1 MGRKSGKKTKQSG
14 GSALDSL
21 GSEFSDLFKTLPPI
35 KRSELT
41 KVVEKLFAVSSNLTS
56 EPTTP
61 AKQWEEFV
69 EISSLVEKVRTIES
83 GHSMCRTLPDRKNAI
98 KPFLAWL
105 TDLGAVINGV
115 EVADYG
121 DQGLGLRVSKELKM
135 GEEVIRIP
143 QKAMMSVDTAKSS
156 SIGTLI
162 ERDPLLQTMP
172 NVVLAV
178 HLLIERNSPASIW
191 EPYINTL
198 PHSYTTVLYF
208 TPSQLEEL
216 KGSPTMED
224 ALKQYKFVA
233 RQYAY
238 FYRLFANTLLKDYLT
253 YDEYRWAVST
263 VMTRQNL
270 VPGRETSSAI
280 NSLIPFWDLAN
291 HDNGQLSTDFD
302 PDTPAT
308 VCLAQRDFSEGQQ
321 FTIFYGVR
329 ANCDLLIH
337 NGFVFPDNQTDC
349 LTVRLG
355 VAKTDPLAAARLALL
370 EKIGVKSQKFYLRRT
385 EDPLDKKLVAFLR
398 VLQMDQSI
406 IQEYQDKEEEEAKN
420 LLELGSPTP
429 LDGKVM
435 QYMVTRAALLL
446 RAYPTTLEK
455 DQETLKDSKVVI
467 THTLPTPYH
476 YVPQDTVSL
485 LICQLR
491 LCEKRILVS
500 TVAYCEQML
509 KQLQAE

>member
-1 MGRKSGKKTKQSG
+1 MGRKGGKKTKPSG

-41 KVVEKLFAVSSNLTS
+41 KVVEKLFQVSSNLTS

-61 AKQWEEFV
+61 AKQWEEFK
-69 EISSLVEKVRTIES
+69 EISNLVEKVRTIES

-98 KPFLAWL
+98 KPFQAWL
-105 TDLGAVINGV
+105 ADLGSVINGV
-115 EVADYG
+115 EVADFG
-121 DQGLGLRVSKELKM
+121 SQGLGLRVNKELKE

-208 TPSQLEEL
+208 SPSQLEEL
-216 KGSPTMED
+216 KGSPALED

-270 VPGRETSSAI
+270 VPGRDSSTPV
-280 NSLIPFWDLAN
+280 NSLIPFWDMAN
-291 HDNGQLSTDFD
+291 HDHGQLSTDYD
-302 PDTPAT
+302 PEGVAT
-308 VCLAQRDFSEGQQ
+308 VCLAQRDFSVGQQ

-370 EKIGVKSQKFYLRRT
+370 ERIGVSSQKFYLRRT
-385 EDPLDKKLVAFLR
+385 EEPLDSKLVAFLR
-398 VLQMDQSI
+398 VLQMEQSS
-406 IQEYQDKEEEEAKN
+406 IQEHQDMDLEEAMK
-420 LLELGSPTP
+420 LLNVESVTP

-435 QYMVTRAALLL
+435 QYMITRAALLL
-446 RAYPTTLEK
+446 RAYPTTLEQDQTMLKESK
-455 DQETLKDSKVVI
+455 DTIV
-467 THTLPTPYH
+467 
-476 YVPQDTVSL
+476 L
-485 LICQLR
+485 LSCQLR

-500 TVAYCEQML
+500 TVAYCEQRL
-509 KQLQAE
+509 KQLQAAE

>member
-1 MGRKSGKKTKQSG
+1 LIHFYKRLDQLITDIMGRKGGKKPKQSG

-41 KVVEKLFAVSSNLTS
+41 KVVEKLFQVSSNLTS

-105 TDLGAVINGV
+105 SGLGAVISGV
-115 EVADYG
+115 EVGDYG
-121 DQGLGLRVSKELKM
+121 DQGLGLRVAKDIKE

-208 TPSQLEEL
+208 TPTEMEEL
-216 KGSPTMED
+216 KGSPAMED

-238 FYRLFANTLLKDYLT
+238 FYRLFANTMLKDYLT

-270 VPGRETSSAI
+270 VPGKETSSAI

-308 VCLAQRDFSEGQQ
+308 VCLAQKDFSQGEQ

-337 NGFVFPDNQTDC
+337 NGFVFADNQTDC

-355 VAKTDPLAAARLALL
+355 VAKTDPLAASRLALL
-370 EKIGVKSQKFYLRRT
+370 ERLGVNSQKFYLRRT
-385 EDPLDKKLVAFLR
+385 EEPLDKKLVAFLR
-398 VLQMDQSI
+398 VLQMEQAA
-406 IQEYQDKEEEEAKN
+406 IQEYQDKDIEESRK
-420 LLELGSPTP
+420 LLDLEVSTQ

-435 QYMVTRAALLL
+435 QYMITRAALLL
-446 RAYPTTLEK
+446 RAYPTTLEQ
-455 DQETLKDSKVVI
+455 DQAILKESKDSVI
-467 THTLPTPYH
+467 
-476 YVPQDTVSL
+476 L
-485 LICQLR
+485 LCCQLR
-491 LCEKRILVS
+491 MAEKRILVN

-509 KQLQAE
+509 KKVQAD

>member
-1 MGRKSGKKTKQSG
+1 MK
-14 GSALDSL
+14 
-21 GSEFSDLFKTLPPI
+21 
-35 KRSELT
+35 
-41 KVVEKLFAVSSNLTS
+41 S
-56 EPTTP
+56 EPSSP
-61 AKQWEEFV
+61 AKLWEEYK
-69 EISSLVEKVRTIES
+69 EISGLVEKVREIEG
-83 GHSMCRTLPDRKNAI
+83 GHSMCRTLPDRKAAI
-98 KPFLAWL
+98 KPFLSWIAG
-105 TDLGAVINGV
+105 LGGVMDGV

-121 DQGLGLRVSKELKM
+121 ASGLGLKVSRDLKE

-143 QKAMMSVDTAKSS
+143 QKAMMSVDTAKAS

-162 ERDPLLQTMP
+162 EKDPLLQTMA

-198 PHSYTTVLYF
+198 PHSYTTVLYYSCQQF
-208 TPSQLEEL
+208 EQL
-216 KGSPTMED
+216 KGSPAIED

-238 FYRLFANTLLKDYLT
+238 FYRLFANTMLKDYLT

-291 HDNGQLSTDFD
+291 HDNGQLSTDYD

-308 VCLAQRDFSEGQQ
+308 VCLAQKNFSQGEQ

-337 NGFVFPDNQTDC
+337 NGFVFADNQTDC

-355 VAKTDPLAAARLALL
+355 VAKTDTLATARLALL
-370 EKIGVKSQKFYLRRT
+370 ERLGINSQKFYLRRT
-385 EDPLDKKLVAFLR
+385 EEPLDKKLVAFLR
-398 VLQMDQSI
+398 VLQMEQAA
-406 IQEYQDKEEEEAKN
+406 IQEYQ
-420 LLELGSPTP
+420 
-429 LDGKVM
+429 
-435 QYMVTRAALLL
+435 
-446 RAYPTTLEK
+446 
-455 DQETLKDSKVVI
+455 
-467 THTLPTPYH
+467 
-476 YVPQDTVSL
+476 
-485 LICQLR
+485 
-491 LCEKRILVS
+491 
-500 TVAYCEQML
+500 
-509 KQLQAE
+509 

>member
-1 MGRKSGKKTKQSG
+1 MGRKSGKKTKPSG
-14 GSALDSL
+14 GSALESL
-21 GSEFSDLFKTLPPI
+21 GAEFSDLFKTLPPI
-35 KRSELT
+35 KRAELT
-41 KVVEKLFAVSSNLTS
+41 KVVEKLFQVSSNLTS

-69 EISSLVEKVRTIES
+69 EISNLVEKVRDIES
-83 GHSMCRTLPDRKNAI
+83 GHSMCRNLPDRKNAI

-105 TDLGAVINGV
+105 TDLGAVTDGV

-121 DQGLGLRVSKELKM
+121 KQGLGLKVSKDIKE
-135 GEEVIRIP
+135 GDVVIRIP

-178 HLLIERNSPASIW
+178 HLLIERNSPASVW
-191 EPYINTL
+191 EPYINIL

-208 TPSQLEEL
+208 TPSQFEEL
-216 KGSPTMED
+216 KGSPAMED

-270 VPGRETSSAI
+270 VPGRETSTAI
-280 NSLIPFWDLAN
+280 NSLIPLWDFAN
-291 HDNGQLSTDFD
+291 HDNGQLSTDYD
-302 PDTPAT
+302 PDTNST
-308 VCLAQRDFSEGQQ
+308 VCLAQRDFSDGQQ

-370 EKIGVKSQKFYLRRT
+370 DKLGVNSQKFYLRRT
-385 EDPLDKKLVAFLR
+385 EEPLDQKLVAFLR
-398 VLQMDQSI
+398 VLQMEQCHI
-406 IQEYQDKEEEEAKN
+406 EEHQKMETDELAN
-420 LLELGSPTP
+420 LLKLEVSNP
-429 LDGKVM
+429 LDSKVM
-435 QYMVTRAALLL
+435 QYMITRAALLL
-446 RAYPTTLEK
+446 RAYPTTLEQ
-455 DQETLKDSKVVI
+455 DQEKLKTSEDEISI
-467 THTLPTPYH
+467 LC
-476 YVPQDTVSL
+476 
-485 LICQLR
+485 CQLR

-509 KQLQAE
+509 KKMQA